1 MQHFFTLGQ
10 LNIET
15 PTHNPKGMSNR
26 PLGSMYVCFVIQL
39 SNCMVFFDPHPLFG
53 TGSDMMQAGAFVLL
67 GRTNT
72 FGRER
77 PLTLSLS
84 HKRPMLML
92 PFTSLSTNFVVS
104 WSLYSSQCTCPSL
117 RTTRNP
123 AAFSAIGPFSATGPF
138 SETGPFSAMGPCLSG
153 ILGTWIWS

>member
-1 MQHFFTLGQ
+1 MDVVDPILLNQTPNKMESLTLVQ

-26 PLGSMYVCFVIQL
+26 PLGSMYACFVIQL
-39 SNCMVFFDPHPLFG
+39 SECMVFFDPHPLFG

-72 FGRER
+72 SGRER
-77 PLTLSLS
+77 LLTLSLS

-92 PFTSLSTNFVVS
+92 PFTSLS
-104 WSLYSSQCTCPSL
+104 
-117 RTTRNP
+117 
-123 AAFSAIGPFSATGPF
+123 
-138 SETGPFSAMGPCLSG
+138 CLSLSQSRCQAASDNG
-153 ILGTWIWS
+153 